1 MRKGFIESVCSND
14 GPLSTLTANLS
25 LVSFVLISKCQLW
38 NRRKYSRWPLL
49 FRGRACSSSSC
60 GSNVRVGLLSSF
72 VKSRNRHFN
81 VDNFL
86 PINGSFRRNNWSCL
100 TYLSIFLSSSSKSF
114 FKTDRKVNFETIFD
128 TQIVRNLEYQDH
140 GQQMFSFCRSKNKS
154 IQRFEISQTYII
166 SKATFINRIDAKRK
180 WLFC

>member
-1 MRKGFIESVCSND
+1 MVLLNRFGSND

-60 GSNVRVGLLSSF
+60 GSNGRAGLLSSF

-100 TYLSIFLSSSSKSF
+100 TYLSIFLSSSSKRF
-114 FKTDRKVNFETIFD
+114 LIRK
-128 TQIVRNLEYQDH
+128 L
-140 GQQMFSFCRSKNKS
+140 
-154 IQRFEISQTYII
+154 FEILNIKITGNKCLVSADQKIKVFNA
-166 SKATFINRIDAKRK
+166 SKLVKRTSFQRRRLLIELMRKENGYFVKVKVSVSK
-180 WLFC
+180 WKTTL